1 MAVAGY
7 NSQVLIASLPSV
19 PTTFEVTN
27 TSDLIT
33 FTINNAAHRYFDP
46 AAAVVVRSGLDEIQK
61 VAITGSPT
69 GGSFTLTFGGQT
81 TAAIQWNDTAA
92 TVQTRLAALSSIG
105 AGNVGVSGGP
115 GPATPFV
122 VEFKGA
128 LGPNPQALMTHTDSF
143 TGGSSPLASGRR
155 ARGGGTVAGLPPGL
169 TRVRRK
175 RRGVFLSG
183 R

>member
-46 AAAVVVRSGLDEIQK
+46 AAAVVVRSGLDEIQQ

-69 GGSFTLTFGGQT
+69 GGTFTLTFGGQT

-105 AGNVGVSGGP
+105 AGNVGVTGGP
-115 GPATPFV
+115 GPGTPWV

-143 TGGSSPLASGRR
+143 TRGSVPGAFVAPAQG
-155 ARGGGTVAGLPPGL
+155 RGGLGNIPPG
-169 TRVRRK
+169 RHPRPRPPA
-175 RRGVFLSG
+175 
-183 R
+183 